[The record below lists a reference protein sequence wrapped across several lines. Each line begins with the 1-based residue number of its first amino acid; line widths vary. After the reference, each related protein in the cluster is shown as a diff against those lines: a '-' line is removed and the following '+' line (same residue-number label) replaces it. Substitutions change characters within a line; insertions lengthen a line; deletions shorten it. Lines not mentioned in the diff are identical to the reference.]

1 MIHFTHCSD
10 LFFLFP
16 KVMIFLRG
24 NLWGTLWF
32 LCLMLPLAQGLRLCV
47 WAASTCWCLCLSPVP
62 CSSWPPGLAS
72 HFMAASC
79 RESRPWGK
87 EPSMATLLMS
97 RPYELKEA
105 AHGHFKVVHFTIHMI
120 MSEKELKQKAAVLP
134 AQPGVPVYTILLNV
148 TLWAVKN
155 S

>member
-1 MIHFTHCSD
+1 
-10 LFFLFP
+10 
-16 KVMIFLRG
+16 MIFLRG
-24 NLWGTLWF
+24 NLWRTLWF

-79 RESRPWGK
+79 KESRPWGK

-97 RPYELKEA
+97 RPYELKGA
-105 AHGHFKVVHFTIHMI
+105 GLKRHFKVVHFTIRLI
-120 MSEKELKQKAAVLP
+120 MSEKELKQKAAVCQYIHYFKTWLC
-134 AQPGVPVYTILLNV
+134 GVSQIHRKLTNLMEEEDVTCLIFIL
-148 TLWAVKN
+148 K
-155 S
+155 